1 MRKMK
6 GKNGEKEG
14 KMKEKKTEKKGR
26 KNNKIEKEIMRGD
39 VMCKACVYAIY
50 CYQRSPRVYDS

>member
-39 VMCKACVYAIY
+39 VMCNV
-50 CYQRSPRVYDS
+50 